1 MRRIDFHFFIDPS
14 YEPFYQ
20 PRIEALVKSLPE
32 MSINHTSYGPLHIRP
47 TTVSLETKIPGN
59 DFDGEILQISVW
71 RFERWVILYS
81 ILRSVY
87 SVYSTITFTSLLGL

>member
-1 MRRIDFHFFIDPS
+1 MRRIDFYFFIDPS

-32 MSINHTSYGPLHIRP
+32 MSINHTSYSPLHIRP
-47 TTVSLETKIPGN
+47 TTVSLETKIPRN

-71 RFERWVILYS
+71 RFEHWVILYS